1 MLGNYFK
8 RWFLV
13 LVFCC
18 LFSLLS
24 TPAAAATTQ
33 VHIVKFASDNITII
47 NQTTITYQAMEKN
60 LPVQGDGITHYYLQ
74 GPVFVDNADPVRQ
87 EQLRWNAAEDTNV
100 KEKDMGAVK
109 GTDLK
114 DLCNLVG
121 GMEPGDLVKL
131 KAEDGFTKIFAFE
144 NVYTPS
150 ARQGPMV
157 ITWYDK
163 DEGYVP
169 AYRQGMRLVFFADN
183 STNPFGVHTFG
194 NEDWHVSAS
203 PQYYYFYQQGNERYP
218 TTTGLSVQY
227 VSEIQ
232 VYSPVP
238 AKGEQASPSAT
249 TPSTAPTRA
258 GPSLVTSL
266 FSIAACVIMISL
278 VRKRA

>member
-1 MLGNYFK
+1 
-8 RWFLV
+8 V
-13 LVFCC
+13 TV
-18 LFSLLS
+18 
-24 TPAAAATTQ
+24 
-33 VHIVKFASDNITII
+33 I
-47 NQTTITYQAMEKN
+47 NQTTITYQEMEKN
-60 LPVQGDGITHYYLQ
+60 LPVLGDGITHYYLQ
-74 GPVFVDNADPVRQ
+74 GPVFVDDADPVRQ
-87 EQLRWNAAEDTNV
+87 AQLRWNAAEDTNV

-121 GMEPGDLVKL
+121 GMEQGDLVKI
-131 KAEDGFTKIFAFE
+131 KAEDGFIKTFAFE

-157 ITWYDK
+157 ITWYKK

-183 STNPFGVHTFG
+183 STNPWGINAFG

-203 PQYYYFYQQGNERYP
+203 PEYYYFYQQGTERYP

-232 VYSPVP
+232 VYSRTTST
-238 AKGEQASPSAT
+238 GEKASQASIPSAT
-249 TPSTAPTRA
+249 APARA
-258 GPSLVTSL
+258 GLSLVTIFVSL
-266 FSIAACVIMISL
+266 AACGILGSL
-278 VRKRA
+278 IQKRV

>member
-1 MLGNYFK
+1 MRNSFK
-8 RWFLV
+8 RSFLV
-13 LVFCC
+13 LVFWC

-24 TPAAAATTQ
+24 LTAAAATTQ
-33 VHIVKFASDNITII
+33 LHIVKFASDNVTVI
-47 NQTTITYQAMEKN
+47 NQTTITYQEMEKN

-87 EQLRWNAAEDTNV
+87 AQLRWNAAEDTNV

-121 GMEPGDLVKL
+121 GMEQGDLLKL
-131 KAEDGFTKIFAFE
+131 KADDGFTKTFAFE

-157 ITWYDK
+157 ITWYNK

-169 AYRQGMRLVFFADN
+169 DYRQGMRLVFFADN
-183 STNPFGVHTFG
+183 STNPFGIHAFG
-194 NEDWHVSAS
+194 NEDWHGSAS

-227 VSEIQ
+227 ISEVQILSHITAGGERPPQ
-232 VYSPVP
+232 ATQPP
-238 AKGEQASPSAT
+238 ATSQT
-249 TPSTAPTRA
+249 HA
-258 GPSLVTSL
+258 GLSLVTIFASL
-266 FSIAACVIMISL
+266 AACGILGSL
-278 VRKRA
+278 MQKRV

>member
-1 MLGNYFK
+1 MGDDFK
-8 RWFLV
+8 TWPLV

-18 LFSLLS
+18 IFVVLITGVSGS
-24 TPAAAATTQ
+24 TTQ
-33 VHIVKFASDNITII
+33 LHVVKFASDNVTVM
-47 NQTTITYQAMEKN
+47 NQTTITYQEMEKN

-87 EQLRWNAAEDTNV
+87 AQLRWNAAEDTNV

-131 KAEDGFTKIFAFE
+131 KAEDGFTKTFAFE

-157 ITWYDK
+157 ITWYNK

-169 AYRQGMRLVFFADN
+169 GYRQGLRLVFFADN
-183 STNPFGVHTFG
+183 STNPFGIHAFG
-194 NEDWHVSAS
+194 NEDWHGSAS

-227 VSEIQ
+227 ISEVQILSHITAGGERPPQ
-232 VYSPVP
+232 ATQPP
-238 AKGEQASPSAT
+238 ATSQ
-249 TPSTAPTRA
+249 TRA
-258 GPSLVTSL
+258 GLSLVTIVLSL
-266 FSIAACVIMISL
+266 AASTMMGCLI
-278 VRKRA
+278 RKRE